1 MKKDDIFNF
10 NKNKNIQSNIN
21 QKYNKYIIDDENSNI
36 SEDAIEVKMNRIIQI
51 KKNQNPKEKII
62 IEPLNLENLKKN
74 ADNFKKKISKIKKK
88 KKKIIKKRFKMV

>member
-74 ADNFKKKISKIKKK
+74 ADNFKKKNIENK
-88 KKKIIKKRFKMV
+88 